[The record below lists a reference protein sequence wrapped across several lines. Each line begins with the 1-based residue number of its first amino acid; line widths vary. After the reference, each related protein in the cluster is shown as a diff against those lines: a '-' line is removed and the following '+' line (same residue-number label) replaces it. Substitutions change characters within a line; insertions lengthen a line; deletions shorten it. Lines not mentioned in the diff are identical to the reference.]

1 MINSI
6 ENKLNTQAVSSQ
18 PNPQITAL
26 SDVGLLTTF
35 QLNGLN
41 PSCNGVYSL
50 SFESLPG
57 GDKTING
64 TATADTI
71 TFTPLSTTVSA
82 GDGANKISGTSG
94 SNLITTGSGAD
105 TITVTSGDNTI
116 EAGNGANTITATSG
130 DNTITTG
137 SGADTITV
145 TFGDNTIHA
154 GDGANTITATSSVNT
169 ITMGSGADT
178 IQTSGLACGDEIMTD
193 GPIWDDFVSDEVFEI
208 NNISDFDPSDR
219 VTIASRGNTI
229 ITGSGADT
237 ITVTSGDNTI
247 DAGDGANTITT
258 TTGIKTITRDKH
270 YYYGL
275 WCRHHHDR
283 RISRYWQYD

>member
-71 TFTPLSTTVSA
+71 TFTSLSTTVSA
-82 GDGANKISGTSG
+82 GDGANTISGTSG

-116 EAGNGANTITATSG
+116 E
-130 DNTITTG
+130 
-137 SGADTITV
+137 
-145 TFGDNTIHA
+145 A